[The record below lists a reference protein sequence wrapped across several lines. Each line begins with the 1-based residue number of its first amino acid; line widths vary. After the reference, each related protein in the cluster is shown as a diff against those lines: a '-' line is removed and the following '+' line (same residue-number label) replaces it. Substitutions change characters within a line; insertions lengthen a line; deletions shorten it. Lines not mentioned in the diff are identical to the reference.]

1 MSFEIKK
8 GTGKTYCRLCGRT
21 IEKGQIVI
29 VWKSYGQSG
38 QVHYSPEDCEYA
50 QKRLEEIQ

>member
-50 QKRLEEIQ
+50 QKRLEELE